1 MVYFTSRNDRS
12 LSNPN
17 SLWKNWDNLAQQF
30 DSFFADFDK
39 GTTGDVTRSERSLVF
54 APPTDVEESS
64 THFDLSFDMPGMKE
78 DDLSVELEGRTLT
91 VSGKRERRLTDTKNH
106 RSEKF
111 YGEYRRTISLP
122 ENIKGDEIQA
132 SYDNGVLNVRLP
144 KTQLTGV
151 KKIQIGARPVEKPSL
166 ESKATH

>member
-39 GTTGDVTRSERSLVF
+39 GNSSEINRSERSLVF
-54 APPTDVEESS
+54 APATDVEESS
-64 THFDLSFDMPGMKE
+64 THYDLSFDMPGMKE
-78 DDLSVELEGRTLT
+78 EDLNVELDGRTLT
-91 VSGKRERRLTDTKNH
+91 VSGKRERQVTDTKNH

-122 ENIKGDEIQA
+122 DNIKGEEIQA
-132 SYDNGVLNVRLP
+132 SYDNGVLSIKLP
-144 KTQLTGV
+144 KAQLTGA
-151 KKIQIGARPVEKPSL
+151 KKIQIGTRSADKASL
-166 ESKATH
+166 ESQATH